1 MPFIIR
7 STFWRWHLRI
17 GFVTDEISA
26 NVEEALTIGISWGIL
41 DFELRVI
48 GDKRVPSVDPGA
60 VKQII
65 ALQQKH
71 DLRITALS
79 PGVLKGTVHDEA
91 LWQRE
96 LRETLPET
104 FRLARLLDTKIV
116 IVFGFQRS
124 PQDVPA
130 DERKVVEI
138 FRQAARLAHQ
148 HGLILAIENEPGF
161 WCDTGVNTGRI
172 IAQVNSPALRA
183 NWDPGNA
190 MGTNE
195 PPYPDGYHALKQW
208 IANVHVKDTIK
219 GSLVECV
226 PVGEGKVDWQGQ
238 LRALAR
244 DKVVEH
250 VTIETHCLPLIEN
263 SKKNLEVVRRLLAKV
278 K

>member
-1 MPFIIR
+1 M
-7 STFWRWHLRI
+7 RI